1 MNSFYGKPVNQ
12 MNFNELTLL
21 SIDIQLS
28 SFEKMNMTDQR
39 LLSQS
44 LSIRE
49 GFMNKCIEDF
59 DNDYSRERFLHDF
72 NGTRPMEID
81 GQYDDY
87 IEVTNMI
94 SLN

>member
-59 DNDYSRERFLHDF
+59 ENDYSRERFVNDF

-81 GQYDDY
+81 GEYVEY
-87 IEVTNMI
+87 VEVTNLI